1 MIMSN
6 IMSFVNTFVT
16 EDYFIIFLII
26 MLLILIVLIMAL
38 IKTRNQYYDE
48 LGSKFSLEDE
58 LLKRMGDTDENIN
71 IAKEVLN
78 DDSKVLNESSQN
90 NDAINK
96 DDLVMNSTNKSDE
109 VKEDNTNF
117 YSLIDNYENNEEE
130 NAVIS
135 TDELERRKQ
144 EKFDELG
151 VSDNEAMIQKYEEE
165 QEKKAIISYEQ
176 LLRNAANISISYTEE
191 KREDGAPKVNKIE
204 VEKKD
209 VTEAQSYIEE
219 EQFLKILK
227 DFRTSLPTKI

>member
-1 MIMSN
+1 
-6 IMSFVNTFVT
+6 
-16 EDYFIIFLII
+16 
-26 MLLILIVLIMAL
+26 MAL
-38 IKTRNQYYDE
+38 IKTRNQYYEE

-78 DDSKVLNESSQN
+78 DDAEVLNESVQN

-96 DDLVMNSTNKSDE
+96 DDLVMNSTNKSGE

>member
-1 MIMSN
+1 
-6 IMSFVNTFVT
+6 
-16 EDYFIIFLII
+16 
-26 MLLILIVLIMAL
+26 MAL
-38 IKTRNQYYDE
+38 IKTRNQYYEE

-78 DDSKVLNESSQN
+78 DDAEVLNESVQN

-96 DDLVMNSTNKSDE
+96 DDLVMNSANKSGE

>member
-1 MIMSN
+1 MSN

-38 IKTRNQYYDE
+38 IKTRNQYYEE

>member
-1 MIMSN
+1 
-6 IMSFVNTFVT
+6 
-16 EDYFIIFLII
+16 
-26 MLLILIVLIMAL
+26 MAL
-38 IKTRNQYYDE
+38 IKTRNQYYEE

>member
-117 YSLIDNYENNEEE
+117 YSLIDNYENNDMYMTLIGS
-130 NAVIS
+130 AVESGDEGAVGRGNRSRGVIPFCRNFSMEAPCGKNPVYHTGKLFTAIGDKIS
-135 TDELERRKQ
+135 
-144 EKFDELG
+144 
-151 VSDNEAMIQKYEEE
+151 
-165 QEKKAIISYEQ
+165 
-176 LLRNAANISISYTEE
+176 
-191 KREDGAPKVNKIE
+191 
-204 VEKKD
+204 KD
-209 VTEAQSYIEE
+209 IYIHCY
-219 EQFLKILK
+219 
-227 DFRTSLPTKI
+227 

>member
-1 MIMSN
+1 MSN

-38 IKTRNQYYDE
+38 IKTRNQYYEE

-78 DDSKVLNESSQN
+78 DDAEVLNESVQN
-90 NDAINK
+90 NGAINK

>member
-1 MIMSN
+1 MSN

-38 IKTRNQYYDE
+38 IKTRNQYYEE

-58 LLKRMGDTDENIN
+58 LLKRMGDTDENIS

>member
-1 MIMSN
+1 MSN

-38 IKTRNQYYDE
+38 IKTRNQYYEE

-78 DDSKVLNESSQN
+78 DDAEVLNESVQN

>member
-1 MIMSN
+1 
-6 IMSFVNTFVT
+6 
-16 EDYFIIFLII
+16 
-26 MLLILIVLIMAL
+26 MAL
-38 IKTRNQYYDE
+38 IKTRNQYYEE

-58 LLKRMGDTDENIN
+58 LLKRMGDTDENIS

>member
-1 MIMSN
+1 MSN

-38 IKTRNQYYDE
+38 IKTRNQYYEE

-58 LLKRMGDTDENIN
+58 LLKHMGDTDENIN

-78 DDSKVLNESSQN
+78 DDAEVLNESSQN

>member
-1 MIMSN
+1 
-6 IMSFVNTFVT
+6 
-16 EDYFIIFLII
+16 
-26 MLLILIVLIMAL
+26 MAL
-38 IKTRNQYYDE
+38 IKTRNQYYEE
-48 LGSKFSLEDE
+48 LGNKFSLEDE

-78 DDSKVLNESSQN
+78 DDAEVLNESVQN

-96 DDLVMNSTNKSDE
+96 DDLVMNSTNKSAE

>member
-1 MIMSN
+1 
-6 IMSFVNTFVT
+6 
-16 EDYFIIFLII
+16 
-26 MLLILIVLIMAL
+26 MAL
-38 IKTRNQYYDE
+38 IKTRNQYYEE

-58 LLKRMGDTDENIN
+58 LLKRMSDTDENIN

>member
-1 MIMSN
+1 MSN

-38 IKTRNQYYDE
+38 IKTRNQYYEE

-96 DDLVMNSTNKSDE
+96 IPITIMSK
-109 VKEDNTNF
+109 
-117 YSLIDNYENNEEE
+117 
-130 NAVIS
+130 
-135 TDELERRKQ
+135 
-144 EKFDELG
+144 
-151 VSDNEAMIQKYEEE
+151 
-165 QEKKAIISYEQ
+165 
-176 LLRNAANISISYTEE
+176 
-191 KREDGAPKVNKIE
+191 
-204 VEKKD
+204 
-209 VTEAQSYIEE
+209 
-219 EQFLKILK
+219 
-227 DFRTSLPTKI
+227 

>member
-1 MIMSN
+1 MSN

-38 IKTRNQYYDE
+38 IKTRNQYYEE

-78 DDSKVLNESSQN
+78 DDAEVLNESVQN

-96 DDLVMNSTNKSDE
+96 DDLVMNSANKSGE

>member
-1 MIMSN
+1 
-6 IMSFVNTFVT
+6 
-16 EDYFIIFLII
+16 
-26 MLLILIVLIMAL
+26 MAL
-38 IKTRNQYYDE
+38 IKTRNQYYEE

-109 VKEDNTNF
+109 VKENNTNF

>member
-1 MIMSN
+1 MSN

-38 IKTRNQYYDE
+38 IKTRNQYYEE

-58 LLKRMGDTDENIN
+58 LLKRMSDTDENIN

-78 DDSKVLNESSQN
+78 DDAEVLNESFQN

>member
-1 MIMSN
+1 MSN

-38 IKTRNQYYDE
+38 IKTRNQYYEE

-78 DDSKVLNESSQN
+78 NDAEVLNESSQN

>member
-1 MIMSN
+1 MSN

-38 IKTRNQYYDE
+38 IKTRNQYYEE

-78 DDSKVLNESSQN
+78 DDAEVLNESVQN

-109 VKEDNTNF
+109 VKGDNTNF

>member
-1 MIMSN
+1 
-6 IMSFVNTFVT
+6 
-16 EDYFIIFLII
+16 
-26 MLLILIVLIMAL
+26 MAL
-38 IKTRNQYYDE
+38 IKTRNQYYEE

-58 LLKRMGDTDENIN
+58 LLKRMSDTDENIN

-227 DFRTSLPTKI
+227 DFITSLPTKI

>member
-1 MIMSN
+1 MSN

-38 IKTRNQYYDE
+38 IKTRNQYYEE

-71 IAKEVLN
+71 IAKEVL
-78 DDSKVLNESSQN
+78 DDDTKVLNESTQN
-90 NDAINK
+90 SDVISK
-96 DDLVMNSTNKSDE
+96 DDLVMNSANKNDG

>member
-1 MIMSN
+1 MSN

-38 IKTRNQYYDE
+38 IKTRNQYYEE

-78 DDSKVLNESSQN
+78 DDAEVLNESVQN

-96 DDLVMNSTNKSDE
+96 DDLVMNSTNKSGE

>member
-1 MIMSN
+1 
-6 IMSFVNTFVT
+6 
-16 EDYFIIFLII
+16 
-26 MLLILIVLIMAL
+26 MAL
-38 IKTRNQYYDE
+38 IKTRNQYYEE

-71 IAKEVLN
+71 IAKELLN
-78 DDSKVLNESSQN
+78 DDTIVLNESANN
-90 NDAINK
+90 NDVISK
-96 DDLVMNSTNKSDE
+96 DDLVMNLANKNDG

-176 LLRNAANISISYTEE
+176 LLRNATNISISYTEE

>member
-1 MIMSN
+1 MSN

-38 IKTRNQYYDE
+38 IKTRNQYYEE

-58 LLKRMGDTDENIN
+58 LLKRMSDTDENIN

>member
-1 MIMSN
+1 
-6 IMSFVNTFVT
+6 
-16 EDYFIIFLII
+16 
-26 MLLILIVLIMAL
+26 MAL
-38 IKTRNQYYDE
+38 IKTRNQYYEE

-58 LLKRMGDTDENIN
+58 LLKRMSDTDENIN

-227 DFRTSLPTKI
+227 DFRTSLPKKI

>member
-1 MIMSN
+1 MSN

-38 IKTRNQYYDE
+38 IKTRNQYYEE

-71 IAKEVLN
+71 IAKEVLS
-78 DDSKVLNESSQN
+78 DDTKVLNESTQN
-90 NDAINK
+90 SDVISK
-96 DDLVMNSTNKSDE
+96 DDLVMNSANKNDG
-109 VKEDNTNF
+109 VKEDNTDF

>member
-1 MIMSN
+1 
-6 IMSFVNTFVT
+6 
-16 EDYFIIFLII
+16 
-26 MLLILIVLIMAL
+26 MAL
-38 IKTRNQYYDE
+38 IKTRNQYYEE

-58 LLKRMGDTDENIN
+58 LLKRMGDTDVNIN

>member
-1 MIMSN
+1 
-6 IMSFVNTFVT
+6 
-16 EDYFIIFLII
+16 
-26 MLLILIVLIMAL
+26 MAL
-38 IKTRNQYYDE
+38 IKTRNQYYEE
-48 LGSKFSLEDE
+48 LGSKFSFEDE

>member
-1 MIMSN
+1 
-6 IMSFVNTFVT
+6 
-16 EDYFIIFLII
+16 
-26 MLLILIVLIMAL
+26 MAL
-38 IKTRNQYYDE
+38 IKTRNQYYEE

-58 LLKRMGDTDENIN
+58 LLKHMGDTDENIN

>member
-1 MIMSN
+1 MPN
-6 IMSFVNTFVT
+6 IMSLVNTFVT

-26 MLLILIVLIMAL
+26 MVLILIVLILAL
-38 IKTRNQYYDE
+38 IKTRNQYYEE
-48 LGSKFSLEDE
+48 LGGKFSLEEE
-58 LLKRMGDTDENIN
+58 LLKRLSDSDENIN
-71 IAKEVLN
+71 IAREVLN
-78 DDSKVLNESSQN
+78 ENTQN
-90 NDAINK
+90 NDIINNEDK
-96 DDLVMNSTNKSDE
+96 VMSVNKSDE
-109 VKEDNTNF
+109 VMGDNF
-117 YSLIDNYENNEEE
+117 YSLIDKYENNEEE

-144 EKFDELG
+144 EKFNELG
-151 VSDNEAMIQKYEEE
+151 VTDNEAMIQKYEEE

-176 LLRNAANISISYTEE
+176 LLKNASNISISYTEE

>member
-1 MIMSN
+1 MSN

-38 IKTRNQYYDE
+38 IKTRNQYYEE

-135 TDELERRKQ
+135 TDELERR
-144 EKFDELG
+144 
-151 VSDNEAMIQKYEEE
+151 
-165 QEKKAIISYEQ
+165 
-176 LLRNAANISISYTEE
+176 
-191 KREDGAPKVNKIE
+191 
-204 VEKKD
+204 
-209 VTEAQSYIEE
+209 
-219 EQFLKILK
+219 
-227 DFRTSLPTKI
+227 RTSIIPI

>member
-1 MIMSN
+1 
-6 IMSFVNTFVT
+6 
-16 EDYFIIFLII
+16 
-26 MLLILIVLIMAL
+26 MAL
-38 IKTRNQYYDE
+38 IKTRNQYYEE

-58 LLKRMGDTDENIN
+58 LLKRMSDTDENIN

-78 DDSKVLNESSQN
+78 DESKVLNESSQN

>member
-1 MIMSN
+1 
-6 IMSFVNTFVT
+6 
-16 EDYFIIFLII
+16 
-26 MLLILIVLIMAL
+26 MAL
-38 IKTRNQYYDE
+38 IKTRNQYYEE

-78 DDSKVLNESSQN
+78 NDAEVLNESSQN

>member
-1 MIMSN
+1 MSN

-16 EDYFIIFLII
+16 EDYFMIFLII

-38 IKTRNQYYDE
+38 IKTRNQYYEE

-78 DDSKVLNESSQN
+78 NDAEVLNESFQN

>member
-1 MIMSN
+1 MLN

-38 IKTRNQYYDE
+38 IKTRNQYYEE

-71 IAKEVLN
+71 IAKELLN
-78 DDSKVLNESSQN
+78 DDTIVLNESANN
-90 NDAINK
+90 NDVISK
-96 DDLVMNSTNKSDE
+96 DDLVMNLANKNDG

-176 LLRNAANISISYTEE
+176 LLRNATNISISYTEE

>member
-1 MIMSN
+1 
-6 IMSFVNTFVT
+6 
-16 EDYFIIFLII
+16 
-26 MLLILIVLIMAL
+26 MAL
-38 IKTRNQYYDE
+38 IKTRNQYYEE

-96 DDLVMNSTNKSDE
+96 DDLVMNSINKSDE

>member
-1 MIMSN
+1 MSN

-38 IKTRNQYYDE
+38 IKTRNQYYEE

-78 DDSKVLNESSQN
+78 DDAEVLNESVQN
-90 NDAINK
+90 NDANNK
-96 DDLVMNSTNKSDE
+96 EDLVMNSTNKSDE